1 MPGLKVCRR
10 SEIRSL
16 SPDGGATPV
25 GATPV
30 EVVIDARSDHIDILT
45 DRVGA
50 EYAAGRDA
58 SQNAC
63 RCRGDGTVTH
73 EKVIVLDPNRPIRCE
88 SVFEARSD
96 DTTPARFIRR
106 IEQRAC
112 GGHRAPGLF
121 GRHRPAPP
129 PKTKNIV
136 PTLAALTRETPKT
149 PALGNVCA
157 TETKNP
163 QIELTQISP
172 C

>member
-16 SPDGGATPV
+16 SPNGGATPV

-30 EVVIDARSDHIDILT
+30 EVVSDARSDHIDVLT
-45 DRVGA
+45 DGVGA

-112 GGHRAPGLF
+112 GGHPTPVFVR
-121 GRHRPAPP
+121 RHRRPAPP
-129 PKTKNIV
+129 QPKELVPNITPLAGE
-136 PTLAALTRETPKT
+136 PTEH
-149 PALGNVCA
+149 V
-157 TETKNP
+157 
-163 QIELTQISP
+163 ELVNFLS
-172 C
+172 

>member
-25 GATPV
+25 GATLV
-30 EVVIDARSDHIDILT
+30 EVVIDASSDHIDILT

-112 GGHRAPGLF
+112 GGHPTPRLFVGPG
-121 GRHRPAPP
+121 PP
-129 PKTKNIV
+129 PPHLPQGIV
-136 PTLAALTRETPKT
+136 STIAQFT
-149 PALGNVCA
+149 
-157 TETKNP
+157 
-163 QIELTQISP
+163 S
-172 C
+172 